1 MTNFLSDKDYDR
13 SKITTERRGPTLII
27 TLCRPDKRNA
37 LDGNMMFG
45 IRDAVDSVYTDPDV
59 RSIVIKGE
67 GKGFSA
73 GVDFAALAGTG
84 LLDATPPVAR
94 KIIRVMQDVVNV
106 IYDIEKPVI
115 FAVHGFCFG
124 MATEL
129 ILAGDFRIAQVGT
142 KIAIQETAIGF
153 IPDVGGTAR
162 LTKLIGPIKAKE
174 LIMTAK
180 IIEAEEAHSIQ
191 LFNEVVDDAFVG
203 AMALADTLNKNAPL
217 AVGLAKRVINLGQPL
232 DVRSFM
238 DMEGVAQT
246 SLTRTEDVREG
257 LMAKM
262 ERRDAKFT
270 GK

>member
-1 MTNFLSDKDYDR
+1 MSNFLSDKDYDR
-13 SKITTERRGPTLII
+13 SKVTTERRGPTLII
-27 TLCRPDKRNA
+27 TLDRPEKRNA
-37 LDGNMMFG
+37 LNGDMMFG
-45 IRDAVDSVYTDPDV
+45 IRDAVDSVYTDPEI
-59 RSIVIKGE
+59 RSIVIRGQ

-73 GVDFAALAGTG
+73 GVDFGALAATG
-84 LLDATPPVAR
+84 LLDASPPVAR
-94 KIIRVMQDVVNV
+94 KIIRVMQDVVNL

-129 ILAGDFRIAQVGT
+129 ILSGDFRVAQEGT
-142 KIAIQETAIGF
+142 KIGIQETAVGF
-153 IPDVGGTAR
+153 IPDVGGTSR

-180 IIEAEEAHSIQ
+180 IIDAREALAIQ
-191 LFNEVVDDAFVG
+191 LFNEVVDDAYEG
-203 AMALADTLNKNAPL
+203 ALALADTLNKNAPL

-232 DVRSFM
+232 DIRSFM
-238 DMEGVAQT
+238 ELEGVAQT
-246 SLTRTEDVREG
+246 SLVGTQDVREG

-262 ERRDAKFT
+262 EKRDAKFT